1 MLKLFIPSMQAQQTP
16 CVVTNTSSYGGLL
29 NPSYQG
35 FGSGVAYVASKH
47 SVTIVT
53 EALEHQLRTTEGNQI
68 TVHGLFPAMVETGFK
83 DNALDNLGEGADEEA
98 LAQTDVSS
106 QWCSHARPIHCSLT
120 GLRPLTPAALC
131 APGTWGSRRPSW
143 SICLRRGSSRAS
155 STSAPVRISPP
166 APPARRCRC

>member
-53 EALEHQLRTTEGNQI
+53 EALEHQLRTTEGNQV
-68 TVHGLFPAMVETGFK
+68 TVHGLFP
-83 DNALDNLGEGADEEA
+83 GEPSPRLPPSCGRRQTEA
-98 LAQTDVSS
+98 SAAAT
-106 QWCSHARPIHCSLT
+106 SHGRD
-120 GLRPLTPAALC
+120 GLQ
-131 APGTWGSRRPSW
+131 GQ
-143 SICLRRGSSRAS
+143 RAG
-155 STSAPVRISPP
+155 
-166 APPARRCRC
+166 

>member
-68 TVHGLFPAMVETGFK
+68 SVHGLFPAMVETGFK

-106 QWCSHARPIHCSLT
+106 QWHL
-120 GLRPLTPAALC
+120 GLSPAELVDLLAEGIEQGIFYIRAC
-131 APGTWGSRRPSW
+131 AH
-143 SICLRRGSSRAS
+143 L
-155 STSAPVRISPP
+155 SPP
-166 APPARRCRC
+166 APPARRC

>member
-68 TVHGLFPAMVETGFK
+68 TVHGLFP
-83 DNALDNLGEGADEEA
+83 GE
-98 LAQTDVSS
+98 
-106 QWCSHARPIHCSLT
+106 
-120 GLRPLTPAALC
+120 
-131 APGTWGSRRPSW
+131 PSPR
-143 SICLRRGSSRAS
+143 L
-155 STSAPVRISPP
+155 PP
-166 APPARRCRC
+166 

>member
-1 MLKLFIPSMQAQQTP
+1 MLLAVLKLFIPSMQAQQTP
-16 CVVTNTSSYGGLL
+16 YVVTNTSSYGGLL

-106 QWCSHARPIHCSLT
+106 QWCSHARPIHCSLS
-120 GLRPLTPAALC
+120 GLRPSHRQRCVC
-131 APGTWGSRRPSW
+131 AGTCSLMACPRVAW
-143 SICLRRGSSRAS
+143 
-155 STSAPVRISPP
+155 RIRSCTCEWPW
-166 APPARRCRC
+166 